1 MTGNKL
7 KILACVSMLLDH
19 IGYILF
25 PKIFIFRYIGR
36 LALPLFSYLL
46 AEGCLHTKHKLK
58 YFLSV
63 LVLGIICQSAFFI
76 ESLIAGASLN
86 LYFNILFTFSFSLI
100 LCYAFLNLK
109 EHIIKKEKNASI
121 QSGLIFILAFLLVL
135 FVTELLPTNVNVYL
149 YFDYGIAGALL
160 PLFALI
166 FKDKRLKLLCFTFG
180 ITLFNL
186 LTYKVL
192 SYTWLSYLGII
203 PLFFYNGKR
212 GKKGLKYFF
221 YAFYPLHLA
230 IIYLIQLLI

>member
-100 LCYAFLNLK
+100 LCYAFLNT
-109 EHIIKKEKNASI
+109 ENA
-121 QSGLIFILAFLLVL
+121 Q
-135 FVTELLPTNVNVYL
+135 
-149 YFDYGIAGALL
+149 
-160 PLFALI
+160 
-166 FKDKRLKLLCFTFG
+166 
-180 ITLFNL
+180 
-186 LTYKVL
+186 
-192 SYTWLSYLGII
+192 
-203 PLFFYNGKR
+203 FYNKS
-212 GKKGLKYFF
+212 
-221 YAFYPLHLA
+221 
-230 IIYLIQLLI
+230 LL